1 MKITVRRSGGLAALT
16 QIWTVEAVTIDDKRR
31 WMPIVEACPWDNA
44 DARSAANQPDRFM
57 YAIRAGQRRA
67 TLPEKAVTGPWQVL
81 VENAKTEGQE
91 SRRR

>member
-1 MKITVRRSGGLAALT
+1 MKITVRRSGGIAALT
-16 QIWTVEAVTIDDKRR
+16 RIWTVEAVTTDDKRR
-31 WMPIVEACPWDNA
+31 WMPIVDACPWDNA
-44 DARSAANQPDRFM
+44 DARAATNEPDRFM

-91 SRRR
+91 SLRR